1 MIRDLPKILF
11 FCACAVLLGIGLAK
25 YAKADGYERGQ
36 PSYSAKDGPS
46 AYSYSHRPY
55 VKKVKADSL
64 RRYID
69 PEDMATI
76 KRIKRKA
83 ERRMAA
89 ERRLTKKTSR
99 RTRYAETGYVR
110 SDATYRGGRECKP
123 AIKVVSKPMATER
136 RACEEAKK
144 LWSVQAGDTW
154 SGAYNDWSNAR
165 VIMVKPKPVHYGAW
179 RDVCTVIARP
189 CRED

>member
-11 FCACAVLLGIGLAK
+11 FCACAILLGVGLAK
-25 YAKADGYERGQ
+25 YAKADGYEPGMRG
-36 PSYSAKDGPS
+36 YKDGGPA

-55 VKKVKADSL
+55 SSPKKRYVAKCDRHMSAYEC
-64 RRYID
+64 RRFR
-69 PEDMATI
+69 EVMA
-76 KRIKRKA
+76 KRAARSRDYDRPV
-83 ERRMAA
+83 RR
-89 ERRLTKKTSR
+89 
-99 RTRYAETGYVR
+99 RYAETGYVR